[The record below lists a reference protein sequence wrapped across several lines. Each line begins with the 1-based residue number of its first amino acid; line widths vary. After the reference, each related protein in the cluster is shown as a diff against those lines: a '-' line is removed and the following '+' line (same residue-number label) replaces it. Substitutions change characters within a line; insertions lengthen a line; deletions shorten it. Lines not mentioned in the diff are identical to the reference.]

1 MAIEYIHLLLIG
13 TSLIANILLAL
24 FVLSKKFKSLASLY
38 YFFFMCAVIVHVAGD
53 LFFQLS
59 TTIREALFWIYVYW
73 VGFFFLA
80 MFFFYFATVFPK
92 RKKLFFT
99 NEPAKLILMIIP
111 VGLIYILI
119 YSGEFIKEIVFSS
132 TQVNS
137 VVYGNLYW
145 MGSIY
150 LAIFMW
156 LGLIKLYIDYRQTIF
171 ESEKKNIKLV
181 FIGIFIAGVFGL
193 LGDVFLIK
201 LLGFGELK
209 LASVFILFSC
219 IVMGYVV
226 VRHKIF
232 TITPANEK
240 ASTKKPII
248 SVELGKSYFVD
259 EKSIGRKKAFRLFSD
274 IVRHNHQGLAISTD
288 HPNQIRQKYLL
299 EKTPI
304 IWLSDSAEQKKGNIK
319 IDELEALNSTIHSFL
334 ERAINPVVLI
344 DGIKMILIENG
355 SRKTTDCF
363 KSIMKKTKET
373 SSIIFFSVSTDE
385 KEFVDI
391 FNETVAITKTINAL
405 EKKLLSRKISNQT
418 HDEMLIE
425 TWEELIE
432 KEAEMKIIEE
442 ELIGKIVST
451 TKTEHDLAIKKKALS
466 FAQYYIA
473 KRKFGS
479 NIGNEIINSLNK
491 KIVRLEN
498 EIRKTGNGY

>member
-1 MAIEYIHLLLIG
+1 MAIEYLHLLLIG
-13 TSLIANILLAL
+13 TSLVANLLLAL
-24 FVLSKKFKSLASLY
+24 FVLSKKFKSIASLY
-38 YFFFMCAVIVHVAGD
+38 YFFFMCAIIVHVVGD

-59 TTIREALFWIYVYW
+59 TTIRDALFWIYVYW
-73 VGFFFLA
+73 IGFFFLA
-80 MFFFYFATVFPK
+80 MFFFYFATTFPK
-92 RKKLFFT
+92 PKKLFFT
-99 NEPAKLILMIIP
+99 NEPAKMILMLIP
-111 VGLIYILI
+111 LGLIYILI

-156 LGLIKLYIDYRQTIF
+156 LGLIKLFIDYKQTIF
-171 ESEKKNIKLV
+171 ESEKKNIQLV

-219 IVMGYVV
+219 IVMSYVV
-226 VRHKIF
+226 VKHKIF
-232 TITPANEK
+232 TITPVNET

-248 SVELGKSYFVD
+248 TVEPGKSYFID

-304 IWLSDSAEQKKGNIK
+304 IWLSDSVEQKKRNIK
-319 IDELEALNSTIHSFL
+319 IDEIEALNSTIYSFL
-334 ERAINPVVLI
+334 DRATNPVVLI
-344 DGIKMILIENG
+344 DGIKMILIVNG
-355 SRKTTDCF
+355 SRKTTDFF
-363 KSIMKKTKET
+363 KSIMKKTKEAN
-373 SSIIFFSVSTDE
+373 SIIFFSVGNDE

-391 FNETVAITKTINAL
+391 FNKTVAITKTINEL
-405 EKKLLSRKISNQT
+405 EKKLLTRKISNQT

-425 TWEELIE
+425 TWEELIG
-432 KEAEMKIIEE
+432 KEAEMKLIEE
-442 ELIGKIVST
+442 ELIGKIVT
-451 TKTEHDLAIKKKALS
+451 ENKTKRNLLINQKAAKLTE
-466 FAQYYIA
+466 YYLA
-473 KRKFGS
+473 KRKFNS
-479 NIGNEIINSLNK
+479 TIGNAILNNLNK
-491 KIVRLEN
+491 NIVRLEN
-498 EIRKTGNGY
+498 ELRKKAGSY